1 MSGSRPSATAEEVA
15 SQPAIWRR
23 ALALPAEAVAALPRD
38 GESVLAL
45 GCGTSYYILDSY
57 ARRRQELTG
66 SVTRAA
72 IASEFDE
79 LERFDRVLYLSRSGT
94 TTELLRVHEVLAG
107 RCPTVSVCGTPGSPL
122 SGLADASILL
132 SFADERS
139 VVQTRFATT
148 ALVVLRASIGD
159 DLSRLVADG
168 EAALTADLPTAPGGP
183 EHMVFLGSG
192 WTLGLAN
199 EAALK
204 CREAALLHAE
214 AYAVGEYRHGPIA
227 LASASTAVWSFAPL
241 PTDVRRGRPLHGGET
256 RRGRGRPARRSRPG
270 PSGRP
275 RVRG

>member
-1 MSGSRPSATAEEVA
+1 VPDRERLRNA
-15 SQPAIWRR
+15 R
-23 ALALPAEAVAALPRD
+23 LP
-38 GESVLAL
+38 
-45 GCGTSYYILDSY
+45 T
-57 ARRRQELTG
+57 
-66 SVTRAA
+66 
-72 IASEFDE
+72 
-79 LERFDRVLYLSRSGT
+79 
-94 TTELLRVHEVLAG
+94 LR
-107 RCPTVSVCGTPGSPL
+107 
-122 SGLADASILL
+122 DASILL

-148 ALVVLRASIGD
+148 ALVALRASIGD

-241 PTDVRRGRPLHGGET
+241 PTDVRGAILSTGARLVEATGDPLAELALVHRVALAFADERGIDPD
-256 RRGRGRPARRSRPG
+256 
-270 PSGRP
+270 RP
-275 RVRG
+275 RYLSRSVVLGAE